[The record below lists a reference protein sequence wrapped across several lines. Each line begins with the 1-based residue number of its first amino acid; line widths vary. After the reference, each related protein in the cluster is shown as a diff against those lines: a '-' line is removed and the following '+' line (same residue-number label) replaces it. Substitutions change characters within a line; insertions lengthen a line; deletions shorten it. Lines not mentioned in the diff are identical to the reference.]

1 MLKLQHPPAQG
12 LADLAGQV
20 VILPR
25 PGRVGVGDLD
35 AGSRSGAAHPWIG
48 SRRRR
53 RVVERNDLGSARHPR
68 SLSGAPVTGNKVVRI
83 LIMTGINVRFVSVRR
98 ISVGARQKGQ
108 R

>member
-12 LADLAGQV
+12 LADPAGEV

-35 AGSRSGAAHPWIG
+35 AGSRGGAGHPWIG

-53 RVVERNDLGSARHPR
+53 RVVERNDLGSARHPG
-68 SLSGAPVTGNKVVRI
+68 SLSGTRVTGNKVVRI

-98 ISVGARQKGQ
+98 ASVVHGRKAT
-108 R
+108 